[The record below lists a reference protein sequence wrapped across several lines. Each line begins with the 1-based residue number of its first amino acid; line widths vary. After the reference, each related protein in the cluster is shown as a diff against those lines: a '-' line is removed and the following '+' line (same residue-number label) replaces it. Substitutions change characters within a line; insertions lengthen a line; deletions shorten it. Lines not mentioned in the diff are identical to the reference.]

1 MRSVFVDFNAIEA
14 QHYLQLKTFS
24 VQPALAEHN
33 VRQRG
38 VECDKVQEIQRSGSA
53 DSHEKLVC
61 VRVRQI
67 KNAHNQH
74 VRAAKH
80 LWVMLQ
86 QKTT

>member
-14 QHYLQLKTFS
+14 QHNLQLKTFS
-24 VQPALAEHN
+24 MQSALAEHN

-38 VECDKVQEIQRSGSA
+38 VKCDKVQKIQRSGSA
-53 DSHEKLVC
+53 DSNEKLVC

-67 KNAHNQH
+67 KNAHSQH

-80 LWVMLQ
+80 LRVRLQ